1 MQRICA
7 MSQTACWTEVGYLYV
22 AGEQALLDVENKC
35 NKAMKRYN
43 RFTQPTCGQAHEVG
57 EQACDP
63 HTVW

>member
-1 MQRICA
+1 MQLSKA
-7 MSQTACWTEVGYLYV
+7 MKRYNRFTQLTCGQAHE
-22 AGEQALLDVENKC
+22 AGEQACDPLS
-35 NKAMKRYN
+35 KAMKRYN